1 MTGIAA
7 LNQKGGIGKTH
18 DLYQPC
24 GLGRRHLLG
33 GCRAA
38 VRELYWDRAALVVW
52 RARDKA

>member
-24 GLGRRHLLG
+24 GLGRRHLRG

-38 VRELYWDRAALVVW
+38 DRELYWDRAALVVW